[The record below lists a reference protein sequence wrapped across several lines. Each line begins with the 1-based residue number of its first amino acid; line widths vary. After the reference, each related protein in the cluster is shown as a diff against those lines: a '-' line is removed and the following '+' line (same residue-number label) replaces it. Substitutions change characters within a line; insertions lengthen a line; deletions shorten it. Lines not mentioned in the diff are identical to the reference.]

1 MGATAVGCNLHLLPT
16 LYWVASFTSRCI
28 TPASRV
34 HTTGH
39 HTWAVSWIEVQTEI
53 LLHPAEKSFL
63 RGPESVKEKGS
74 GLPMATGKVSENE
87 MQHHGMFL

>member
-1 MGATAVGCNLHLLPT
+1 M
-16 LYWVASFTSRCI
+16 
-28 TPASRV
+28 
-34 HTTGH
+34 
-39 HTWAVSWIEVQTEI
+39 WAVSWIEVQTEI